1 MHNSVQRFQKETVI
15 SINYNQLTIYIHMYM
30 CRHRSNSDLSFVY
43 VCNCMYLSSSF
54 YIAFELH
61 EQTWYRIKT
70 SNAKLITNKKTV
82 EEIRQKNIYI
92 WEAARAAAAAAESI

>member
-15 SINYNQLTIYIHMYM
+15 SINYNQLTIYIH
-30 CRHRSNSDLSFVY
+30 RSNSDLSFVY
-43 VCNCMYLSSSF
+43 VCNSMHLSSSF

-82 EEIRQKNIYI
+82 EEIRQKIYI
-92 WEAARAAAAAAESI
+92 WEAARAAAESI